1 MLGIFAGIAGGA
13 TGTGISPMTLYEP
26 RSALCRHLKWTHK
39 SCNERLAWHL
49 KFIETLSQILN
60 QMNRMYLYVSFIFAN
75 QWADTTNYVHLHDLI
90 EGSWLWENVVCFPLR
105 RRINKTHLDP
115 LIRPQG
121 LISIVTLHPVFCLL
135 AAFNHPVFD
144 NRPQLNLFDRR
155 HRLQS
160 TKHHSTIVSSRK
172 IASDRV
178 KDRIF
183 IQEYLSRELSCRT
196 ELKKS
201 NGRRMRWGL
210 KICA

>member
-1 MLGIFAGIAGGA
+1 MAPQIYRNSV
-13 TGTGISPMTLYEP
+13 TNSKPDEQNV
-26 RSALCRHLKWTHK
+26 LK
-39 SCNERLAWHL
+39 
-49 KFIETLSQILN
+49 
-60 QMNRMYLYVSFIFAN
+60 YVSFIFAN
-75 QWADTTNYVHLHDLI
+75 QWADTTNYVHLHDRPDRRKLGLGKG
-90 EGSWLWENVVCFPLR
+90 EVVCFPRR

-115 LIRPQG
+115 LIPPQG

-135 AAFNHPVFD
+135 FSVCSPPLIIPCLTTD
-144 NRPQLNLFDRR
+144 LNLFDRR

-178 KDRIF
+178 KDRIV
-183 IQEYLSRELSCRT
+183 IKEYLSEELSCRT
-196 ELKKS
+196 ELKS